1 MFSRHIGSFKF
12 QYLLAPILILIITFF
27 VQMFYLDQAEKEG
40 IQKFHFSANH
50 ARAALEN
57 RIRLYDEALS
67 GLQGLYAASEQV
79 TRLEFNHYVNSLQLE
94 QHYPGF
100 QALSF
105 NRRVTPEQLAAFE
118 HEVRN
123 DKTLNGIGYPDFS
136 VKPAGKREEYVVV
149 EFIEPLVTNE
159 KAFGFDIASNPVRRY
174 ALNHTRDTGSSAATA
189 PITLVQESG
198 KQSGFLLLKPIYATG
213 LAPGSQVLRQQNY
226 MGVVVAVFRL
236 DNLLQEVLSDEDLKS
251 FTLQIQDIGSSIDKA
266 EMSEAISIFNSQ
278 SLVGVDKERLS
289 EIKHI
294 LTLDIAG
301 RVWRLS
307 FNAIVQ
313 PIPGSAQLL
322 ATFITCGGLAFSFL
336 FYIAQCSAG
345 SRNRAVAKS
354 KQLSTDLLNS
364 QEDLRLAETVFANS
378 SEGLMITDVQENIL
392 AVNKAFTRITGF
404 SAEEAINQT
413 PRILKS
419 HKQDEAFYQ
428 KMWQALNSEGCWQG
442 ELWNRRKNGSL
453 FAQWLTIHAYR
464 NLDGDTERYICLFRD
479 ITEDK
484 STQDHIRHLAYYD
497 ALTDLANRSLLE
509 DRMCNAIFQA
519 KRNASH
525 LAVLFIDLDRF
536 KTINDSLGH
545 QFGDKLLQQVAKR
558 LKSCVRESDT
568 VARLG
573 GDEFIVLLTG
583 FSCLER
589 VTNVM
594 SRISNSLK
602 EKFSIEHHLFSVS
615 ASTGISLYPKDG
627 HEPEVLLKHADTAMY
642 QAKEAGGNNYQFFN
656 RQMNQEAVERMEI
669 EHHLLDALK
678 SQQLK
683 LYFQPQVDIKSGQII
698 GFEALIRWLHPSK
711 GMLSPDSFIPIAE
724 ESDLILALGDWV
736 LMEACRQGRILQE
749 MGIKDIKVA
758 VNLSAR
764 QFGKNYDL
772 IASVRSALEQSGLPP
787 DLLELEITE
796 TVLMQ
801 YQETSVETLGFLHD
815 MGISL
820 SLDDFGTGYSSLS
833 YLRYFP
839 VDTIKIDRS
848 FISNVTEDP
857 ESNTIVS
864 AIIKLAHNLKLKII
878 AEGVETEAQLDYL
891 QKHECEIFQGYLCS
905 KPVPAI
911 QLIKLLQNH
920 SNHNKAIMDDRS
932 VKTS

>member
-1 MFSRHIGSFKF
+1 
-12 QYLLAPILILIITFF
+12 
-27 VQMFYLDQAEKEG
+27 
-40 IQKFHFSANH
+40 
-50 ARAALEN
+50 
-57 RIRLYDEALS
+57 
-67 GLQGLYAASEQV
+67 
-79 TRLEFNHYVNSLQLE
+79 
-94 QHYPGF
+94 
-100 QALSF
+100 
-105 NRRVTPEQLAAFE
+105 
-118 HEVRN
+118 
-123 DKTLNGIGYPDFS
+123 
-136 VKPAGKREEYVVV
+136 
-149 EFIEPLVTNE
+149 
-159 KAFGFDIASNPVRRY
+159 
-174 ALNHTRDTGSSAATA
+174 
-189 PITLVQESG
+189 
-198 KQSGFLLLKPIYATG
+198 
-213 LAPGSQVLRQQNY
+213 
-226 MGVVVAVFRL
+226 
-236 DNLLQEVLSDEDLKS
+236 
-251 FTLQIQDIGSSIDKA
+251 
-266 EMSEAISIFNSQ
+266 MSEAISIFNSQ

-322 ATFITCGGLAFSFL
+322 ATFITCGGLALSFL
-336 FYIAQCSAG
+336 LYIAQCSTG

-627 HEPEVLLKHADTAMY
+627 HEPEALLKHADTAMY
-642 QAKEAGGNNYQFFN
+642 QAKEAGGNNYQLFN
-656 RQMNQEAVERMEI
+656 R
-669 EHHLLDALK
+669 
-678 SQQLK
+678 
-683 LYFQPQVDIKSGQII
+683 
-698 GFEALIRWLHPSK
+698 
-711 GMLSPDSFIPIAE
+711 
-724 ESDLILALGDWV
+724 
-736 LMEACRQGRILQE
+736 
-749 MGIKDIKVA
+749 
-758 VNLSAR
+758 
-764 QFGKNYDL
+764 
-772 IASVRSALEQSGLPP
+772 
-787 DLLELEITE
+787 
-796 TVLMQ
+796 
-801 YQETSVETLGFLHD
+801 
-815 MGISL
+815 
-820 SLDDFGTGYSSLS
+820 
-833 YLRYFP
+833 
-839 VDTIKIDRS
+839 
-848 FISNVTEDP
+848 
-857 ESNTIVS
+857 
-864 AIIKLAHNLKLKII
+864 
-878 AEGVETEAQLDYL
+878 
-891 QKHECEIFQGYLCS
+891 
-905 KPVPAI
+905 
-911 QLIKLLQNH
+911 
-920 SNHNKAIMDDRS
+920 
-932 VKTS
+932 